1 MNKHLTTGST
11 AKYDCIFIGLKLPFV
26 CHFNDHSMPFV
37 CRFNH
42 FVNLSSKNKGF
53 TLTEL
58 VMVVVVIGILAA
70 LAIPNMSRF
79 LDTNRLA
86 AVTNDIQ
93 TDIAVARSEAIK
105 LNRQTGICTLAAG
118 PTCGAA
124 GNWAG
129 GWLVFV
135 DVDNNGTFTAG
146 DTVLR
151 LHEAVDASVT
161 VTPISSLLLFD
172 RQGGTL
178 NVGAYTVCNTRINQ
192 SRILTM
198 NTVGRPALSSGAC

>member
-11 AKYDCIFIGLKLPFV
+11 ARPDCNFIGLEIPFI
-26 CHFNDHSMPFV
+26 CHYSNIEIPFV

-42 FVNLSSKNKGF
+42 YYSLFNKNKGF
-53 TLTEL
+53 TLIEL
-58 VMVVVVIGILAA
+58 VIVVVIVGILAA

-86 AVTNDIQ
+86 AVTNDLQ

-118 PTCGAA
+118 PACGAA
-124 GNWAG
+124 ANWAG
-129 GWLVFV
+129 GWMVFV

-151 LHEAVDASVT
+151 LHEAVDTSVT
-161 VTPISSLLLFD
+161 VTPISSLLLLD

-178 NVGAYTVCNTRINQ
+178 NIGAYTICNTRINQ